1 MLLSKDRQL
10 SHLPGIEKGLRILVA
25 IRVYKERFALTDP
38 LDFRNASTDEA
49 GTVKY
54 QMQILDLVPK
64 VSIKH

>member
-1 MLLSKDRQL
+1 M
-10 SHLPGIEKGLRILVA
+10 PGIEKGLRILVA
-25 IRVYKERFALTDP
+25 IRVYKERFALTDH
-38 LDFRNASTDEA
+38 LDFRNARTDEA